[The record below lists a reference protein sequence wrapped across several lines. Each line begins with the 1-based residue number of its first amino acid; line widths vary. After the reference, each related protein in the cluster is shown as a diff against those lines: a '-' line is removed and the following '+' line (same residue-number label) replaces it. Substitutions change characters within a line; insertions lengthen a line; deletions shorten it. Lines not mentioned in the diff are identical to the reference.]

1 MSREHSSSGSSKVPS
16 VLWSQLRSWQ
26 RIWGIVGQRFH
37 EVSAAIGD
45 HAEEGARMAISS
57 NAGECQ
63 AYLQAA
69 LVVVRRFRLAHSCS
83 CSGDGRDRLPHASP
97 SSLTLP
103 FNITHNLH
111 GPSRR
116 RTSPKVSLNTSVTPG
131 FMMYWRCL
139 LLSNS
144 HEANTKSKT
153 AVLMRL
159 AQLSPVI
166 VCVDQRSVRFLE
178 IVVR

>member
-1 MSREHSSSGSSKVPS
+1 MGH
-16 VLWSQLRSWQ
+16 L
-26 RIWGIVGQRFH
+26 
-37 EVSAAIGD
+37 
-45 HAEEGARMAISS
+45 GA
-57 NAGECQ
+57 
-63 AYLQAA
+63 
-69 LVVVRRFRLAHSCS
+69 
-83 CSGDGRDRLPHASP
+83 
-97 SSLTLP
+97 
-103 FNITHNLH
+103 
-111 GPSRR
+111 
-116 RTSPKVSLNTSVTPG
+116 TSVTPG